1 MLDNESDDAIFSLSR
16 IGESVPVH
24 RVSLTD
30 VVGCLHKSA
39 GSAE

>member
-1 MLDNESDDAIFSLSR
+1 MPDYELGGAVFSLGR

-30 VVGCLHKSA
+30 TVGCLHKSA